1 MVFSSPLLWYGSD
14 VSDDFNK
21 AVGQRLRAI
30 RKQKGYS
37 LHQIEALSE
46 TEFKASVVGAYE
58 RGERALSV
66 PRMQRLAEFYDVPV
80 EELLPRTGNSRLDLA
95 NASITIDLNAL
106 EENAGPNLELVEQFL
121 KAIQRM
127 RHDFSGNTL
136 TIRASDLGVLQQI
149 ISGEEGSLQDV
160 LETLVAE

>member
-1 MVFSSPLLWYGSD
+1 VVVSLAPLWYGSG
-14 VSDDFNK
+14 VSNEFNK

-66 PRMQRLAEFYDVPV
+66 PRMQRLAEFYEVPL
-80 EELLPRTGNSRLDLA
+80 EELLPRTGNSREDLA
-95 NASITIDLNAL
+95 NASVTIDLNAL
-106 EENAGPNLELVEQFL
+106 ENGTGPNMELVDQFL
-121 KAIQRM
+121 TAIQRM

-149 ISGEEGSLQDV
+149 VSGEEGSIQDV
-160 LETLVAE
+160 LEALVAK

>member
-1 MVFSSPLLWYGSD
+1 MSD
-14 VSDDFNK
+14 EFNK

-46 TEFKASVVGAYE
+46 TVFKASVVGAYE

-66 PRMQRLAEFYDVPV
+66 PRMQRLAEFYEVPV
-80 EELLPRTGNSRLDLA
+80 EELLPRTGDARKDLA
-95 NASITIDLNAL
+95 NASVTIDLNAL
-106 EENAGPNLELVEQFL
+106 EDGTAPNLELVDQFL

-127 RHDFSGNTL
+127 RHDFSGSTI

-149 ISGEEGSLQDV
+149 ISGEEGSLQEV